1 MDISQWLI
9 DNWQLVAIVIL
20 VVDKAV
26 ALSPMKQDDLIC
38 SAVKGAVY
46 KLAGKESK

>member
-1 MDISQWLI
+1 MELLT

-26 ALSPMKQDDLIC
+26 ALSPSPYDDMIW
-38 SAVKGAVY
+38 SSVKGLLK
-46 KLAGKESK
+46 KLAGK